1 MGGVLKWG
9 SRAVNG
15 LRSFAYG
22 PAGDRPRVGL
32 ALGGGFAR
40 GIAHIGVLRVLNEEG
55 IPIDYIAGT
64 SVGALIGAAYAA
76 GTSLEEMELQ
86 GFVTRF
92 RDFGRWTLSRMGMA
106 TNDRLDDFLHR
117 LTAVKHFE
125 ELEIPLCIVATDL
138 VLGESVEFTEGEMA
152 PALRASCAYPGL
164 FLPIEYQGRVLVDG
178 FLTAAV
184 PTEAVRHMGADVV
197 IGVHLEPGLLKQ
209 KPRNTIEVIGRSFS
223 IIQGAARMPWRDY
236 ADVILQPDV
245 QHVLWDEFAKTP
257 QLIAAGEAETRRLM
271 PDIKAAL
278 AQRSPAPERRRSS
291 YRYEQET

>member
-1 MGGVLKWG
+1 MSSVLRWVG
-9 SRAVNG
+9 RAVSG

-22 PAGDRPRVGL
+22 PSSDRPRVGL

-40 GIAHIGVLRVLNEEG
+40 GIAHIGVLRVLSEEG
-55 IPIDYIAGT
+55 IPIDFIAGT

-76 GTSLEEMELQ
+76 GTSLEEMEIQ
-86 GFVTRF
+86 GFATRF

-106 TNDRLDDFLHR
+106 TNDRLEDFLHR
-117 LTAVKHFE
+117 LTVVKHFE

-138 VLGESVEFTEGEMA
+138 VLGESVEFTEGELA
-152 PALRASCAYPGL
+152 TPLRASCAYPGL
-164 FLPIEYQGRVLVDG
+164 FLPVEYQGRVLVDG

-197 IGVHLEPGLLKQ
+197 IGVHLEPGLLQ
-209 KPRNTIEVIGRSFS
+209 TKPRNTIEVIGRSFS
-223 IIQGAARMPWRDY
+223 IIQGTARMPWRDFVN
-236 ADVILQPDV
+236 VILQPDV
-245 QHVLWDEFAKTP
+245 HHVLWDEFAKTP
-257 QLIAAGEAETRRLM
+257 QLIAAGEAEARRLM

-278 AQRSPAPERRRSS
+278 AHHSPVPARQRST